1 MDENK
6 HTLKEPS
13 ASYGSKYKLS
23 EIEFQPMP
31 DMMETLREQGYITH
45 EEFVE
50 RLAFIDAE
58 KGEKSFAIESIRW
71 TFGTS
76 RFFSRFNY

>member
-6 HTLKEPS
+6 HTLEEPS
-13 ASYGSKYKLS
+13 VSYGQKHKLC
-23 EIEFQPMP
+23 EIEFQPLSN
-31 DMMETLREQGYITH
+31 MMETLRKQGYITH

-58 KGEKSFAIESIRW
+58 KGEKTYAIESIRW